1 MSTGSEQYEY
11 FNSVRTS
18 TAARKRRDEA
28 LKNIDFSDVPF

>member
-11 FNSVRTS
+11 FNSMRLS